1 MKILLKKD
9 IRKLGKIGDVVD
21 VANGYAR
28 NYLLPKK
35 FATDINP
42 GNIEQLS
49 IKRKK
54 QEEIYREEIQ
64 NLQVIANN
72 ISKATCAITVKTNKE
87 GKLFGSV
94 LAQHIAEAL
103 CEKGFR
109 VDENMVSLESP
120 IKKCGE
126 YKVSVALH
134 PEVKSE
140 CSVHVVSE
148 TEDSAILQEESVE
161 LPAQSNSGKKKE

>member
-1 MKILLKKD
+1 MNILLKKD
-9 IRKLGKIGDVVD
+9 IGKLGKIGDVVD

-54 QEEIYREEIQ
+54 QEEIYKEEIG
-64 NLQVIANN
+64 NLQTIASN
-72 ISKATCAITVKTNKE
+72 ISKAACSITVKTNKE

-94 LAQHIAEAL
+94 SAHHIADAL

-120 IKKCGE
+120 IKECGE
-126 YKVSVALH
+126 YKVSVILH

-140 CSVHVVSE
+140 CSVRVVSE
-148 TEDSAILQEESVE
+148 AGDSANLQEESVE
-161 LPAQSNSGKKKE
+161 LPTQSNSDTKKE

>member
-9 IRKLGKIGDVVD
+9 IKKLGKVGDIVD

-35 FATDINP
+35 FATNINA
-42 GNIEQLS
+42 GNIEQLNN
-49 IKRKK
+49 KRKK
-54 QEEIYREEIQ
+54 QEAAYREEID
-64 NLQVIANN
+64 NLRIIADD
-72 ISKATCAITVKTNKE
+72 ISKASCTITVKTNKE

-94 LAQHIAEAL
+94 AATHIAEVL
-103 CEKGFR
+103 TGKGFC
-109 VDENMVSLESP
+109 VAENMVNLDAP

-126 YKVSVALH
+126 YKVLVELH

-140 CSVHVVSE
+140 CSVLIVSE
-148 TEDSAILQEESVE
+148 SGESVSPQEEPQV
-161 LPAQSNSGKKKE
+161 LPTQSKPGEKK